1 MPTVLNINQIDK
13 LIDFIISVFEDA
25 RRSPTQRNFDS
36 GVKKSSS
43 PLRSFTNIME
53 RISPDKD
60 SFIMKG
66 VRIILTILI

>member
-1 MPTVLNINQIDK
+1 M
-13 LIDFIISVFEDA
+13 EDSS
-25 RRSPTQRNFDS
+25 RSPLQRSFEG

-66 VRIILTILI
+66 VSFFFDTDK